1 MSFGSGFLRECVTK
15 FAVWLPAVEVLD
27 DSMILRFLKSFDA
40 EKLQESFSFLAR
52 ELRRDVKVFGIRF
65 SLNFSSHRRANAGLS
80 DLTDEHLVRTDES
93 VRRHAEHSWSEENL
107 RAVVATPQRPKTTIA
122 ENPTCRTPRSSS

>member
-1 MSFGSGFLRECVTK
+1 MTK

-52 ELRRDVKVFGIRF
+52 ELRRDVKVFDIRF
-65 SLNFSSHRRANAGLS
+65 SLNFSSHRRANAGLN
-80 DLTDEHLVRTDES
+80 HVVRVS
-93 VRRHAEHSWSEENL
+93 NHMQAE
-107 RAVVATPQRPKTTIA
+107 KA
-122 ENPTCRTPRSSS
+122 EAG

>member
-1 MSFGSGFLRECVTK
+1 MSFGSGFLRECVRK
-15 FAVWLPAVEVLD
+15 FAAVEVLD

-65 SLNFSSHRRANAGLS
+65 SL
-80 DLTDEHLVRTDES
+80 TD
-93 VRRHAEHSWSEENL
+93 A
-107 RAVVATPQRPKTTIA
+107 
-122 ENPTCRTPRSSS
+122 PTLL